1 MEQNKNRNKLLGIS
15 HSICLIPFRS
25 LILFIRKEKLAQKKK
40 DFVTTKIIRR
50 LEIKTG
56 GIPREAAQWIS
67 PKLSYF
73 MAF

>member
-1 MEQNKNRNKLLGIS
+1 M
-15 HSICLIPFRS
+15 ICLIPFRS

-56 GIPREAAQWIS
+56 GIPREAAQ
-67 PKLSYF
+67 
-73 MAF
+73 